1 MVSCLI
7 FIILSILVYRR
18 LLSPQIVFAQYGY
31 NSCTG
36 LSGCQVIGGGR
47 CDCTLPNGQTGS
59 NTTTQ
64 CPGAPPCNNGC
75 SVDTSCFPSNPCA
88 GSSGC
93 SWTAA
98 NDCQGGSCGCGEVRV
113 ATQWCPGPNGP
124 VHCNDQCLSNASCG
138 GGGCGGG
145 STGPSCGDGTCN
157 GTETCSSCPTDCG
170 ACPAGNARARGVVIT
185 KAVNSCTQVNA
196 ATNYLNS
203 SLTLTPNANPATLPA
218 SGGSY
223 ASWANLPVGNYTIAG
238 SVASGYVLKYACWT
252 TDVPAAQGDSSI
264 AAVPNGGTLTWNLGY
279 TAGTP
284 WIQTS
289 GGGDVYGAVNVASY
303 IPPATAPRYFSLDG
317 SGTTPGIVTY
327 GSTYDF
333 DSSVECLG
341 EA

>member
-1 MVSCLI
+1 MPVI
-7 FIILSILVYRR
+7 RRIILVVFFSFIFSLQFSRT
-18 LLSPQIVFAQYGY
+18 VFAQYGY

-36 LSGCQVIGGGR
+36 KAGCVTSPQGLCGSCGAYSRTTITTCTDPNTGQVSN
-47 CDCTLPNGQTGS
+47 CNTG
-59 NTTTQ
+59 
-64 CPGAPPCNNGC
+64 CAL
-75 SVDTSCFPSNPCA
+75 DTSCYPSNPCA
-88 GSSGC
+88 AATGC

-113 ATQWCPGPNGP
+113 ATQWCPSPNGP
-124 VHCNDQCLSNASCG
+124 VHCNDQCLANASCG
-138 GGGCGGG
+138 GGGCGSGPPV
-145 STGPSCGDGTCN
+145 GPSCGDGTCN

-203 SLTLTPNANPATLPA
+203 SITLTPNANPATLPA

-223 ASWANLPVGNYTIAG
+223 ASWTNLPVTNYTVAD

-252 TDVPAAQGDSSI
+252 TDAPAAQGDSLI
-264 AAVPNGGTLTWNLGY
+264 AGVVDKGTLTWNLGY

-289 GGGDVYGAVNVASY
+289 GGGDVYGAVNVFSN
-303 IPPATAPRYFSLDG
+303 IPPGATPRYFSLNG
-317 SGTTPGIVTY
+317 SGTTPGVVTY
-327 GSTYDF
+327 GSAYDLCVF
-333 DSSVECLG
+333 QMS
-341 EA
+341 